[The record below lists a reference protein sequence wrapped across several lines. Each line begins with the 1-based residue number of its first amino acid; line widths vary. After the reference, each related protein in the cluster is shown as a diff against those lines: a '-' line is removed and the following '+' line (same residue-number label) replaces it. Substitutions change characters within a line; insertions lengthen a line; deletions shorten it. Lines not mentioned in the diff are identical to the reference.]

1 MLTALAERLQLLGR
15 LPLRRLLVFGLMG
28 LAVLVIP
35 VPTLAAPQTHHVEID
50 STQFEFSP
58 GRLRVNQGDTVVFH
72 LTASD
77 VVHGF
82 YLDGYG
88 IDERLEPG
96 VTKEITVVA
105 DQRGKFRYRCSVS
118 CGPLHPFMIG
128 ELIVGP
134 NVPLWRAVGVA
145 LVALAGL
152 LVHTNRKDSIL
163 EMTE

>member
-1 MLTALAERLQLLGR
+1 MITTLAERLHFVSS
-15 LPLRRLLVFGLMG
+15 LPLLRLLAFALLA
-28 LAVLVIP
+28 LAVLAVPI
-35 VPTLAAPQTHHVEID
+35 PTLAAPQTHHVELD

-58 GRLRVNQGDTVVFH
+58 GRLRVNQGDTIVFH

-96 VTKEITVVA
+96 ISREITFVA

-134 NVPLWRAVGVA
+134 NVPLWRAIGVA
-145 LVALAGL
+145 LVALAAL
-152 LVHTNRKDSIL
+152 FSTINRKDSIL
-163 EMTE
+163 EMTG

>member
-1 MLTALAERLQLLGR
+1 MLTTLAERLHHLSR
-15 LPLRRLLVFGLMG
+15 LPLLRLLAFALLG
-28 LAVLVIP
+28 LAVLAVP
-35 VPTLAAPQTHHVEID
+35 VPTLAAPQTHHVELD

-58 GRLRVNQGDTVVFH
+58 GRLHVNQGDMVVFH

-96 VTKEITVVA
+96 IAREVSVVV